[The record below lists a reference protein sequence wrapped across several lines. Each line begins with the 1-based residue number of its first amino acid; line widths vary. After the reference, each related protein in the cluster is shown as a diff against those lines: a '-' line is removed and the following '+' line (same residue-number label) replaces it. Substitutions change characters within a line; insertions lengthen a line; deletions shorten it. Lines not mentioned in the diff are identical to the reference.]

1 MTTDGFYHSPPGQVH
16 NSEADSLVKPSA
28 PALEPPGF
36 QLAEPDIVHQTRPGL
51 FDEMPSHLLTDAHRT
66 LEAWPHAGDR
76 MMLPPLLP
84 VSLQAQRVASGLLW
98 HGWSSIPSRERLSAF
113 TQISDLSNISKALTE
128 LQNAGILSKR
138 PRTDSGRG
146 YAGNRYTFC
155 GLVICQFLVNCCHPP
170 LAATAQAILDYHAAL
185 NEAENSRG
193 VCDTPRATE
202 DVAEGENS
210 RGVRDTPRATES
222 QADGENTRRVGD
234 TPRPTENKSRG
245 VRGTLR
251 DSRGESEFVARR
263 VRGTPPGGYDIP
275 YNHDDDLI
283 DKEKNNLI
291 QSIQSIN
298 EGSRGVRD
306 TPRGMAP
313 GEGRSVSP
321 TSRGDPE
328 DVCSACGSDEFNG
341 EVCSACGVQSAL
353 PDSALAWPGWYRDFA
368 SRLPPQNVP
377 DWQDVDQDRQ
387 VSGWSHDIL
396 RESAT
401 RYERRYAGERV
412 SSPLALFRTI
422 AESVASER
430 LRSRRGR
437 GGSAGGAR
445 HSGGPRDPGR
455 SLSEQSVSA
464 EAQVLCTCAEI
475 AAAAAAVPDPEAQA
489 MWAKTLEALAPEL
502 APTSFDAWLKDSE
515 GVRRDGGNLVVRV
528 ASVFTIAWIEDRAY
542 QSIIRALR
550 DCCGPAWDVNFEV
563 SAQAI
568 CRVHGSS
575 GLK

>member
-16 NSEADSLVKPSA
+16 NSEGDSLVKPSA

-113 TQISDLSNISKALTE
+113 TQIADLSNISKALKE
-128 LQNAGILSKR
+128 LENAGILSKR
-138 PRTDSGRG
+138 QRTDSGRG

-170 LAATAQAILDYHAAL
+170 LAATAQAILDYHSAL
-185 NEAENSRG
+185 VESENSRG
-193 VCDTPRATE
+193 VRGTLRATE
-202 DVAEGENS
+202 GLVESENSRGVRGTLRATEGLVESENS
-210 RGVRDTPRATES
+210 RGVRDTLRAMED
-222 QADGENTRRVGD
+222 Q
-234 TPRPTENKSRG
+234 SRG
-245 VRGTLR
+245 VRGTPR
-251 DSRGESEFVARR
+251 DSPGESKFVARR

-283 DKEKNNLI
+283 DKEKNNLN
-291 QSIQSIN
+291 QSNN

-306 TPRGMAP
+306 TPRGQTP
-313 GEGRSVSP
+313 GEGRGVSP
-321 TSRGDPE
+321 TPRGDPGK
-328 DVCSACGSDEFNG
+328 VCTACGSDEFNG

-353 PDSALAWPGWYRDFA
+353 PDGALAWPDWYRDFA

-387 VSGWSHDIL
+387 VAGWSHEIL

-430 LRSRRGR
+430 VRSGRGR
-437 GGSAGGAR
+437 GGSARGTR
-445 HSGGPRDPGR
+445 RSGGPRDPGP
-455 SLSEQSVSA
+455 SASEQSVSA
-464 EAQVLCTCAEI
+464 SAQVVCTCDQI
-475 AAAAAAVPDPEAQA
+475 AAAAAAIPDPEAQG
-489 MWAKTLEALAPEL
+489 MWAKTLEALAPEVP
-502 APTSFDAWLKDSE
+502 PTSFDAWLKDSE

-568 CRVHGSS
+568 CGAHRSA

>member
-210 RGVRDTPRATES
+210 RGVRDTPRATEDV
-222 QADGENTRRVGD
+222 ADGENSRGVGD
-234 TPRPTENKSRG
+234 TPRATESQAGR
-245 VRGTLR
+245 RSEYPEGT
-251 DSRGESEFVARR
+251 
-263 VRGTPPGGYDIP
+263 
-275 YNHDDDLI
+275 
-283 DKEKNNLI
+283 
-291 QSIQSIN
+291 
-298 EGSRGVRD
+298 
-306 TPRGMAP
+306 
-313 GEGRSVSP
+313 
-321 TSRGDPE
+321 
-328 DVCSACGSDEFNG
+328 
-341 EVCSACGVQSAL
+341 
-353 PDSALAWPGWYRDFA
+353 
-368 SRLPPQNVP
+368 
-377 DWQDVDQDRQ
+377 
-387 VSGWSHDIL
+387 
-396 RESAT
+396 
-401 RYERRYAGERV
+401 
-412 SSPLALFRTI
+412 
-422 AESVASER
+422 
-430 LRSRRGR
+430 
-437 GGSAGGAR
+437 
-445 HSGGPRDPGR
+445 
-455 SLSEQSVSA
+455 
-464 EAQVLCTCAEI
+464 
-475 AAAAAAVPDPEAQA
+475 
-489 MWAKTLEALAPEL
+489 
-502 APTSFDAWLKDSE
+502 
-515 GVRRDGGNLVVRV
+515 
-528 ASVFTIAWIEDRAY
+528 
-542 QSIIRALR
+542 
-550 DCCGPAWDVNFEV
+550 
-563 SAQAI
+563 
-568 CRVHGSS
+568 
-575 GLK
+575 